1 MAIGSFPKNFIEAG
15 AQTHKLDLKEYDT
28 WWTVEYDSIKHG
40 DHQLSSKKGYAILDT
55 GTSLL
60 TIGYHD
66 YMDFRKQ
73 F

>member
-40 DHQLSSKKGYAILDT
+40 DH
-55 GTSLL
+55 
-60 TIGYHD
+60 
-66 YMDFRKQ
+66 
-73 F
+73 